1 MVLAQNLLL
10 CIALTRDNSLR
21 PLCHFEERPPSFR
34 QARNAMDAEKL
45 VHRSH
50 FNISGRDYEVLVF
63 CRSDGSHVAK
73 TYFTPDDVIINDG
86 PSLDHVLNKHQR
98 LLPLAVNSRHILEEF
113 RRET

>member
-1 MVLAQNLLL
+1 MDSRDDVGSEFAHVYSGYGKNLPDTLL
-10 CIALTRDNSLR
+10 
-21 PLCHFEERPPSFR
+21 R
-34 QARNAMDAEKL
+34 QARNAMDTENL

-50 FNISGRDYEVLVF
+50 FNIAGRDYEVLVF
-63 CRSDGSHVAK
+63 CRPDGSHVAK
-73 TYFTPDDVIINDG
+73 TYFTSDDVIINDG